1 MSENRALLAALL
13 EALDIPH
20 PATVG
25 DSETH
30 DAILIERTMHAVTA
44 LRAVVLDV
52 RTDIGWEADYLRS
65 RLAEIPAT
73 GYRAHGSARGT
84 VL

>member
-25 DSETH
+25 DSEVH
-30 DAILIERTMHAVTA
+30 DRILIERTMHAVIA
-44 LRAVVLDV
+44 LRNVVLDA
-52 RTDIGWEADYLRS
+52 RADTDWEADYLRS

-73 GYRAHGSARGT
+73 GYRAYGSPRGT
-84 VL
+84 AL